1 MDLLFAQSGSLME
14 TMEKLTVEQC
24 SQRAIVKL
32 SSWRSEMHEM
42 IDQIFQLKTY
52 EIHQFADQHRET
64 FSEQKTRHW
73 QDLFQLHGDVQRL
86 IGNTDVSSK
95 RLEELQQRLESIEET
110 FSSFERNFL
119 PLETNVSAEGLVT
132 LNVRTVPISMPEP
145 SAPLATVHKASSAS
159 YLSRFSLK
167 AKRADRK

>member
-24 SQRAIVKL
+24 SQTAIIKL
-32 SSWRSEMHEM
+32 STWRSEMYEM
-42 IDQIFQLKTY
+42 IDQIFQLKKY

-64 FSEQKTRHW
+64 FSEQKTQHW
-73 QDLFQLHGDVQRL
+73 QDLFHLHGDVQRL
-86 IGNTDVSSK
+86 IDDTDVSS
-95 RLEELQQRLESIEET
+95 RHTEELQQRLESIEET
-110 FSSFERNFL
+110 FSAFERNFL
-119 PLETNVSAEGLVT
+119 PLETNVSVEGLVT
-132 LNVRTVPISMPEP
+132 LNVRPVPISMPEP
-145 SAPLATVHKASSAS
+145 SAPLPTVHKSSS